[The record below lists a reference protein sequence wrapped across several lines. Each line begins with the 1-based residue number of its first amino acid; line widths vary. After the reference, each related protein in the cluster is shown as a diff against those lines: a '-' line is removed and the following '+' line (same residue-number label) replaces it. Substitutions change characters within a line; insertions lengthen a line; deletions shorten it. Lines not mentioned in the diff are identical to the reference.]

1 MSLRFDYEC
10 QNEDCGFL
18 FEVEQRVTANRLRKC
33 PMCAK
38 RSLERVLLDAPIG
51 FVKDRVETLGQLGE
65 NNSKAMG
72 EQGVKRLMA
81 QRERQQEFAQKSR
94 MDNLRAKMPAGA
106 ELLGVGNT
114 DKPWYGKMEKTMEK
128 KINIDASGK
137 AAHKYIM
144 EGK

>member
-1 MSLRFDYEC
+1 MRYDYEC
-10 QNEDCGFL
+10 NKEDCGFL
-18 FEVEQRVTANRLRKC
+18 FEVEQRVTANRMRKC

-65 NNSKAMG
+65 RNSKAMG
-72 EQGVKRLMA
+72 QQGVKRLMD
-81 QRERQQEFAQKSR
+81 QRKRQQEFAHQSR

-114 DKPWYGKMEKTMEK
+114 DKPWYGKLDKTTEKS
-128 KINIDASGK
+128 INADPTGLK
-137 AAHKYIM
+137 AHKYIM